1 MTNHILT
8 RYSSIGAVLAAAM
21 FATAG
26 AAWSQSA
33 AQPECETLFV
43 QNARTVSMEGD
54 TLTLQGVGP
63 LISFFCDRP
72 MRHAGHITN
81 GEYLQA
87 WDAGKD
93 TFADDPPNAMLS
105 VLDGDDAHDVVVE
118 LLEKPTVVGD
128 QFIYKI
134 AIIEGEPVSAD
145 TPASMFIDII
155 GRPLTPMS
163 YAGVGRRT
171 TRRVVRRCA
180 VGVTCW

>member
-1 MTNHILT
+1 MTNPILT
-8 RYSSIGAVLAAAM
+8 RFATIGSVIAAVL
-21 FATAG
+21 FTTAG
-26 AAWSQSA
+26 TAWSQST

-43 QNARTVSMEGD
+43 QNARSVSMEGD
-54 TLTLQGVGP
+54 TLILEGVSP

-72 MRHAGHITN
+72 VRHAGHVTN
-81 GEYLQA
+81 DEYLQA

-93 TFADDPPNAMLS
+93 SFADDPPNAMVS

-118 LLEKPTVVGD
+118 LLGKPAMDGD
-128 QFIYKI
+128 RFTYKI